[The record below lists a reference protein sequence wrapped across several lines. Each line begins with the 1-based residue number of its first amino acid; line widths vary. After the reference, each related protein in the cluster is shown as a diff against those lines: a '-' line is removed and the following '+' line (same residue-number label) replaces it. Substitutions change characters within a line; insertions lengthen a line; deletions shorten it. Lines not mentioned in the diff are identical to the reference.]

1 MIEKIIKDRIIELED
16 NIEDTITGLQRILTK
31 DLDIFEK
38 IDKIDDYRNL
48 LYICVSKWHELNY
61 ILSQYD
67 KDKE

>member
-1 MIEKIIKDRIIELED
+1 MIEKIIKERIIELED
-16 NIEDTITGLQRILTK
+16 NIEDSITELQRVLTK

-48 LYICVSKWHELNY
+48 LYIYVSKWHELTY